1 MQEKKLIM
9 KHNLTEKLMMMVPVV
24 LASFLGACSDV
35 RQEAEEQ
42 EDLRVKTVELV
53 GKDFVY
59 AEGTRTQVDVNG
71 TTAHIRWAQG
81 DVLGVF
87 PETGNQV
94 EFPLEAGSDSYAAT
108 FTGGAWALRNDTRY
122 SCYYPFN
129 KWNYF
134 RDGKT
139 IILDYTGQ
147 KQMADG
153 SVSHIG
159 AYDFMGTDSP
169 MIPINGKLVFNL
181 QHVGSLVEFKITA
194 PEENTWMG
202 MVFHTDQIVIPV
214 LEEMDVLGNQ
224 LKVTPTQEDCR
235 LLLLLNNFQTTAG
248 QELTL
253 YMMLPAM
260 NLLGA
265 IASVRLVDLEGK
277 VFEGSLTPKNLEQGK
292 FYQYSC
298 SELAPVEYEEEVK
311 SPAYSTQNW

>member
-1 MQEKKLIM
+1 MT
-9 KHNLTEKLMMMVPVV
+9 HNLTEKLKMMVPVV
-24 LASFLGACSDV
+24 LFSFLGACSSAQ
-35 RQEAEEQ
+35 QEAEEQ

-59 AEGTRTQVDVNG
+59 ADATRTLVDVNG
-71 TTAHIRWAQG
+71 TTAQIRWAQG

-94 EFPLEAGSDSYAAT
+94 EFPLETGSDSYSAI

-147 KQMADG
+147 KQLADG
-153 SVSHIG
+153 DLSHIG
-159 AYDFMGTDSP
+159 AYDFMGTDNP

-181 QHVGSLVEFKITA
+181 QHVGALVEFKITA
-194 PEENTWMG
+194 PTKNTWMG
-202 MVFHTDQIVIPV
+202 MVFHTDQNVIPV
-214 LEEMDVLGNQ
+214 MEEMDVLGSQ

-235 LLLLLNNFQTTAG
+235 LLLLLNNFKTTAG

-260 NLLGA
+260 NLLGSTA
-265 IASVRLVDLEGK
+265 TVRLVDLEGS
-277 VFEGSLTPKNLEQGK
+277 VYEGNLAQKNLEQGK
-292 FYQYSC
+292 FYQYS
-298 SELAPVEYEEEVK
+298 SSNLVPVEYEEEVK